1 MTSQGNNGRPQIV
14 RVPAGMV
21 RVADPFTA
29 LERQMVRLFDDFK
42 DPAAT
47 GNAQKAAGRIGA
59 TDVTEDAK
67 GYTIAVEV
75 PGCAESD
82 VKLSATN
89 GLLTIS
95 GEKKR
100 PEVPEGTKQH
110 LAGRW
115 FASFE
120 DSFAIPED
128 ADADKIS
135 ASMKNGVLT
144 VVMPR
149 KPEVKP
155 AERTIAIHAG

>member
-1 MTSQGNNGRPQIV
+1 MVSQGNGGRPQVV

-42 DPAAT
+42 DPST
-47 GNAQKAAGRIGA
+47 SGGTQKAAGRIGA

-67 GYTIAVEV
+67 GYTVSIEV
-75 PGCAESD
+75 PGCSESD

-89 GLLTIS
+89 GLLTVS

-100 PEVPEGTKQH
+100 PDVAEGTKQH

-128 ADADKIS
+128 ADADKIA

-144 VVMPR
+144 VTLPR
-149 KPEVKP
+149 KAEIKP